1 MSGFDSLCDDTT
13 LGEYCIG
20 TTCSTA
26 TDCYQNL
33 CTDGECADPWNEFS
47 DAAGKAVTV
56 WIIMVVLFC
65 LCIIGYIVCCVCGIG
80 FCAAKGAQA
89 AANDGSY
96 QRSE

>member
-1 MSGFDSLCDDTT
+1 MAAIGDACTTASDCLSGACMMN
-13 LGEYCIG
+13 E
-20 TTCSTA
+20 CSENPFNSEEW
-26 TDCYQNL
+26 Q
-33 CTDGECADPWNEFS
+33 EFG

-65 LCIIGYIVCCVCGIG
+65 LCIVGCIVCCVCGIG

-89 AANDGSY
+89 AAESDNF